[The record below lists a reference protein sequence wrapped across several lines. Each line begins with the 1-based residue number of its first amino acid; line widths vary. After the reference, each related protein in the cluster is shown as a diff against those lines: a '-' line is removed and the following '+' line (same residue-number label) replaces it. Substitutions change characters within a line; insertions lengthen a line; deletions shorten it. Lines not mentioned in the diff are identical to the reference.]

1 MKIKVSKLKS
11 VYLAQA
17 FDIDGNEIARIT
29 AFSKANARQLLEE
42 KLGIRK
48 KTKPLENQ
56 KKGKGKIKKHYSG
69 SIMRGLLGITS
80 ARNWKKIK

>member
-17 FDIDGNEIARIT
+17 FDADGNEIDRIT
-29 AFSKANARQLLEE
+29 ALSKANARQLLAE
-42 KLGIRK
+42 KLGLTN

-56 KKGKGKIKKHYSG
+56 KKGRVNLKRDIAVAS
-69 SIMRGLLGITS
+69 
-80 ARNWKKIK
+80 